1 MAKERNTNMRT
12 TKTRTAVALLAMT
25 FSITGCSAFER
36 IRGYTD
42 SEYSVEVETKSSL
55 LEDNAFYVAKNDGT
69 YHKLYFGEASF
80 ERGQKSSE
88 PDSKRVLWFGKDYD
102 RIPTMYR
109 GEKVAYRS
117 MEEFDDRF
125 AVERFEDTGYTIG
138 ICGMTESTTGRYK
151 FSTDPDQMQID
162 IDASTGILYQLG
174 EHVVTMDRIGD
185 VDLRRGNVSRAGTVV
200 GLERGKTYDT
210 EVYVG
215 TDIIRYSFVAD
226 VRAFVSF
233 ETEEI
238 SDYTYTQ
245 GNTVLL
251 EFPDWFQ
258 SGYYCVNAF
267 GIVRYVAEN
276 REYSDSMD
284 MSIPNDPLVMAG
296 ESKDEAEEELAE
308 AITFRTEKEE
318 PVTVRVTFEHIE
330 GDADGYGSIPDPTAR
345 VVGDSA
351 VYSLSPGETGELIAD
366 INLPAGDYRLEIM
379 GLAGRAYNYTISKK
393 GEN

>member
-1 MAKERNTNMRT
+1 MRT
-12 TKTRTAVALLAMT
+12 TKTRSAVALLAMT
-25 FSITGCSAFER
+25 FCITGCSAFER

-200 GLERGKTYDT
+200 GLER
-210 EVYVG
+210 
-215 TDIIRYSFVAD
+215 
-226 VRAFVSF
+226 
-233 ETEEI
+233 
-238 SDYTYTQ
+238 
-245 GNTVLL
+245 
-251 EFPDWFQ
+251 
-258 SGYYCVNAF
+258 
-267 GIVRYVAEN
+267 
-276 REYSDSMD
+276 
-284 MSIPNDPLVMAG
+284 
-296 ESKDEAEEELAE
+296 
-308 AITFRTEKEE
+308 
-318 PVTVRVTFEHIE
+318 
-330 GDADGYGSIPDPTAR
+330 
-345 VVGDSA
+345 
-351 VYSLSPGETGELIAD
+351 
-366 INLPAGDYRLEIM
+366 
-379 GLAGRAYNYTISKK
+379 
-393 GEN
+393 

>member
-12 TKTRTAVALLAMT
+12 TKTRSAVALLAMT
-25 FSITGCSAFER
+25 FCITGCSAFER

-55 LEDNAFYVAKNDGT
+55 LEDNAFYVAKEDGT

-251 EFPDWFQ
+251 GFPDWFQ

>member
-1 MAKERNTNMRT
+1 MRI
-12 TKTRTAVALLAMT
+12 TKTRTAAAILAMT
-25 FSITGCSAFER
+25 FSITGCTAFER
-36 IRGYTD
+36 VRGYTD
-42 SEYSVEVETKSSL
+42 SEYSVEVETKSSM

-80 ERGQKSSE
+80 QKGQASSE

-117 MEEFDDRF
+117 SEEFDDRF

-138 ICGMTESTTGRYK
+138 ICGMTESATGRYK
-151 FSTDPDQMQID
+151 FSTDPEQMQID
-162 IDASTGILYQLG
+162 IDASTGVLYQLG
-174 EHVVTMDRIGD
+174 EHMVTMDRIGD
-185 VDLRRGNVSRAGTVV
+185 VDLRRGNISRAGTVV

-210 EVYVG
+210 DVYVG
-215 TDIIRYSFVAD
+215 TDIERYSFAAD

-233 ETEEI
+233 ETEEV
-238 SDYTYTQ
+238 SDYSYTQ

-284 MSIPNDPLVMAG
+284 MSIPNDPLVPAG
-296 ESKDEAEEELAE
+296 GSMSGEREEQTEV
-308 AITFRTEKEE
+308 ITFRTEKEE
-318 PVTVRVTFEHIE
+318 PITVRITFEHIE
-330 GDADGYGSIPDPTAR
+330 GDADGYGSVPDPTAR

-351 VYSLSPGETGELIAD
+351 VYSLNPGEEGELVAE
-366 INLPAGDYRLEIM
+366 INLPAGDYRLEIR
-379 GLAGRAYNYTISKK
+379 GLAGRIYNYTISKR